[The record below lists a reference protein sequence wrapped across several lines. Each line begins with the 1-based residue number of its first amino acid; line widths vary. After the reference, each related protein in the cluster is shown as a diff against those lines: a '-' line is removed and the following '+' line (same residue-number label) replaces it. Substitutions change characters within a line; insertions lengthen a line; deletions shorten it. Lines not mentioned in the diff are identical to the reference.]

1 MNNYSFQIMRAVRKF
16 YQLKQVDF
24 APIIQTS
31 QSALSKIE
39 AGILELSASQWLSVC
54 EKFSLDP
61 RCLFNGKIENLGDRK
76 IKVQSLRDVG
86 GYQIPKQYS
95 HMMGSSVRT
104 AYPLIKFMRMRL
116 GDKVTGDFLKSAGFD
131 PDYFLIMNN
140 PLNLKFIEHLVLFLI
155 SKGVLSISNVGSII
169 DLISF
174 KDIHSSVVSELG
186 NSLSI
191 DTAAK
196 KLLSRVKLSY
206 EQNTFYEFE
215 GGKNFVV
222 AKDEDFIKDFKLSSE
237 FNSFRQSFN
246 LAHFQGL
253 NEFMSEGQN
262 VFKSKTISDGW
273 VIIKAS

>member
-16 YQLKQVDF
+16 YQVKQVDF

-39 AGILELSASQWLSVC
+39 SGILELSASQWLAIC

-61 RCLFNGKIENLGDRK
+61 RCLFHGKIENLGDRK
-76 IKVQSLRDVG
+76 IKVQDLRDVG
-86 GYQIPKQYS
+86 GYQIPEQYS

-116 GDKVTGDFLKSAGFD
+116 GDKVTGDYLKSTGFD

-155 SKGVLSISNVGSII
+155 SKGVLSLSNVGSII
-169 DLISF
+169 ELTSF
-174 KDIHSSVVSELG
+174 KDIHSSVVNDFG
-186 NSLSI
+186 NSPSI

-196 KLLSRVKLSY
+196 KLLARVKLSY
-206 EQNTFYEFE
+206 EQNTFYEYE

-222 AKDEDFIKDFKLSSE
+222 AKDESFIKDFKLSSE
-237 FNSFRQSFN
+237 FNSFRQNFN

-253 NEFMSEGQN
+253 NEFVNEGQN
-262 VFKSKTISDGW
+262 TFKSKTISDGW
-273 VIIKAS
+273 IIIKAS